1 MMTSLP
7 SRPPLLEVREA
18 VLRFGGVVA
27 LDGAS
32 LAVHPGEVMGLIG
45 PNGAGKTTLLNVMA
59 GLLRPQHGQVVLDGQ
74 DVTRLGPSGRA
85 RRGLVRSFQIAREL
99 GRLTVLENLLLAAP
113 AQRGEAVLGALL
125 LPRAVAAEERAS
137 AERALGILTRI
148 GLRSKADDLAAGLSG
163 GQKKLLE
170 LGRALML
177 RPRVVLLD
185 EPAAGV
191 APPLVQEL
199 ARLVR
204 ELAAEGIGFALVE
217 HDMAL
222 VQQVCDRVQVLAE
235 GRPLAAGS
243 FAEVTSD
250 RRVVDAYL
258 GGMAA

>member
-1 MMTSLP
+1 M
-7 SRPPLLEVREA
+7 
-18 VLRFGGVVA
+18 LRFGGVVA

-32 LAVHPGEVMGLIG
+32 LAVRPGEVVGLIG

-59 GLLRPQHGQVVLDGQ
+59 GLLRPQGGQVLLDGA
-74 DVTRLGPSGRA
+74 DITRLGPAARA

-113 AQRGEAVLGALL
+113 AQRGEAVWQALL
-125 LPRAVAAEERAS
+125 RPRLVAAEERAN
-137 AERALGILTRI
+137 AARALAILTRI
-148 GLRSKADDLAAGLSG
+148 GLRAKADDLAAGLSG

-243 FAEVTSD
+243 FAEVTAD